1 MVPRKIAL
9 LLLGFFAA
17 GALSAQTTP
26 TPTGTSPFQSG
37 VWCGNVTSTTASVV
51 VRLASSAQRVRL
63 QVSTNANLTSAV
75 FSTVVTTAAVTG
87 NTVTLNITGL
97 KPDTDYFYGIEVG
110 GALRPEPN
118 SRGRFRTFPSGRG
131 SFKIA
136 FASCSDYRAADQ
148 SAFDALVAERPL
160 LFIHMGD
167 LHYNDTNT
175 TNPDD
180 YRANYDAVLN
190 QPNQS
195 ALYRSVPIAYTWDD
209 HDFCGNNSDGAAAG
223 DETARLV
230 YRERVP
236 HYPLATN
243 AGGSIAQA
251 FTIGRVRVILTDL
264 RSAADAPD
272 KRDTAAKTH
281 LGVAQKNWFK
291 QELIS
296 ARDAGFPLV
305 LWVSSNPWIGQL
317 NPAEDI
323 DNWSAYQSERTEIA
337 NFMRDNRITNVVI
350 LAGDMHALAYDDGT
364 HSDYATGGGAPI
376 PVLQG
381 ASLTQGGS
389 IKGGPYSG
397 APIPGNAQYGVL
409 EVFDSGGPSIACRFL
424 GMRAGEGQKMAYI
437 FSSSSVGAAGHA
449 LVNISTLAR
458 ITPGNDSI
466 TSGFVLSGASPRN
479 VLVRAIGPTLSAFGV
494 NDALSSPVLSVF
506 QGERLVATNGAW
518 GGTADGPAPL
528 TAAFDRA
535 GAFRLID
542 EASHD
547 AALVLSLAPGSYTVQ
562 VRGSEGATGSTL
574 LEVYEIP

>member
-1 MVPRKIAL
+1 M
-9 LLLGFFAA
+9 
-17 GALSAQTTP
+17 
-26 TPTGTSPFQSG
+26 
-37 VWCGNVTSTTASVV
+37 
-51 VRLASSAQRVRL
+51 
-63 QVSTNANLTSAV
+63 
-75 FSTVVTTAAVTG
+75 
-87 NTVTLNITGL
+87 
-97 KPDTDYFYGIEVG
+97 
-110 GALRPEPN
+110 
-118 SRGRFRTFPSGRG
+118 
-131 SFKIA
+131 
-136 FASCSDYRAADQ
+136 
-148 SAFDALVAERPL
+148 
-160 LFIHMGD
+160 
-167 LHYNDTNT
+167 
-175 TNPDD
+175 
-180 YRANYDAVLN
+180 
-190 QPNQS
+190 
-195 ALYRSVPIAYTWDD
+195 
-209 HDFCGNNSDGAAAG
+209 
-223 DETARLV
+223 
-230 YRERVP
+230 P

-251 FTIGRVRVILTDL
+251 FTIGRVLVILTDL

-409 EVFDSGGPSIACRFL
+409 EVYDSSGPSIACRFL

-437 FSSSSVGAAGHA
+437 FSSSSAGAAEIG
-449 LVNISTLAR
+449 
-458 ITPGNDSI
+458 
-466 TSGFVLSGASPRN
+466 
-479 VLVRAIGPTLSAFGV
+479 RAHV
-494 NDALSSPVLSVF
+494 
-506 QGERLVATNGAW
+506 
-518 GGTADGPAPL
+518 
-528 TAAFDRA
+528 
-535 GAFRLID
+535 
-542 EASHD
+542 
-547 AALVLSLAPGSYTVQ
+547 
-562 VRGSEGATGSTL
+562 
-574 LEVYEIP
+574 